1 MDYNQMLVVSV
12 VLHLLAIV
20 VIMFLPKPKIMQK
33 RIIPSF
39 NFEVIEIPFQ
49 RMGEPKEPKAETVK
63 PRVEPPPSEETEVK
77 EAKPVAPPPVQKVEK
92 HVTPLPVKKAEVPK
106 PKVPAPKPVEK
117 KVRLPEKPAP
127 AIPP

>member
-1 MDYNQMLVVSV
+1 MRTWFSSSMDYNQMLVVSV

-49 RMGEPKEPKAETVK
+49 RIGEPKEPKAETVK
-63 PRVEPPPSEETEVK
+63 PRVEPPPSEETEGK
-77 EAKPVAPPPVQKVEK
+77 EALRKLGADRMIPTTDEDYAAMYALSRK
-92 HVTPLPVKKAEVPK
+92 TRFPLGGDE
-106 PKVPAPKPVEK
+106 
-117 KVRLPEKPAP
+117 
-127 AIPP
+127 